1 MEQKNHK
8 TNKELANDI
17 LCALNTNKYV
27 FSLMDTPQ
35 NNLFKFLKYMDI
47 ARDFNTICT
56 RKAKTMLKQAPTEH
70 ERITILKAKCLLDMN
85 VKIFVLMDEPSTN
98 VFAFLKYVQKAS
110 TNTTKAWEYI
120 NQLQTD

>member
-1 MEQKNHK
+1 MEQRKPK

-35 NNLFKFLKYMDI
+35 THMFKFLKYMDI
-47 ARDFNTICT
+47 AKDFNTICT
-56 RKAKTMLKQAPTEH
+56 RKAKTMFKQAKTEQ
-70 ERITILKAKCLLDMN
+70 ERITILKAKCLLDEN
-85 VKIFVLMDEPSTN
+85 IRLFVLMDEPYTN

-110 TNTTKAWEYI
+110 TNTAKAWDYI